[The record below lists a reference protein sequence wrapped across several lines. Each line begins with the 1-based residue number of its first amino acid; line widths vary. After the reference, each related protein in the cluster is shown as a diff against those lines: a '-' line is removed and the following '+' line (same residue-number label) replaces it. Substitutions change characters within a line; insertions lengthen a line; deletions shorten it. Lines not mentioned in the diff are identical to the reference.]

1 MKRLIYLVAI
11 SASAFAFQ
19 GCNSGTK
26 DAKENADS
34 LNMSKD
40 TTSDAMATGG
50 IAVAPSDSE
59 FATKAAV
66 SGMAEVALGKLALSK
81 TTNPQLKEFANMMVK
96 DHGKAN
102 TELMA
107 LAKTKNITLPTAVDD
122 VHKKKMEDLQKKS
135 GVDFDKGYAQAMV
148 EGHEATLKLMQGE
161 STDGKDADL
170 KAFAAKTAPIVQTHL
185 TMIDTIHKSM
195 K

>member
-1 MKRLIYLVAI
+1 MKKLFYLIAI

-34 LNMSKD
+34 LNMTKD
-40 TTSDAMATGG
+40 TTSNEMATGG
-50 IAVAPSDSE
+50 IAVEPSDAE

-66 SGMAEVALGKLALSK
+66 GGMAEVELGKLALTK
-81 TTNPQLKEFANMMVK
+81 TTNPQIKEFANMMVN

-102 TELMA
+102 AELME
-107 LAKTKNITLPTAVDD
+107 LAKVKNITLPTMVDD
-122 VHKKKMEDLQKKS
+122 EHKKKMEDLQKKS
-135 GVDFDKGYAQAMV
+135 GVEFDKAYTDAMV
-148 EGHEATLKLMQGE
+148 DGHESTLKLMKDE
-161 STDGKDADL
+161 ATDGKDGEL
-170 KAFAAKTAPIVQTHL
+170 KAFAGKTAPVVQTHL
-185 TMIDTIHKSM
+185 TMIQTIKKSF